1 MDFYALQDSLLR
13 NPKSGGS
20 SDSVD
25 VQSRYV
31 LIEKIGS
38 GSYGDV
44 WSAAR
49 RTGAKDMYA
58 VKRIDKRQAGTKGLR
73 SVMGEV
79 ETMSLLSHPNIVKL
93 EETYQDD
100 ACLSIVMEYLPG
112 GSLQHRIDRQSV
124 SEVETRR
131 FITQLL
137 MAVEYI
143 HEKGIVHRDL
153 KPSNC
158 LLSQNDLVV
167 KISDFGLSV
176 FAGNE
181 QCLTTCCGTLH
192 FMAPEILLEKNY
204 GRPVDMWAMG
214 VMAHVM
220 FLGRYPF
227 QARTESA
234 LTKDICRGYR
244 PPEGGDYRLRC
255 PPLLQ
260 DFISQLLLHDSHRRM
275 SAKDALTHPWIKEG
289 LDANRRASLYASQT
303 PLVAPMKPSAHW
315 RAVVLAVM
323 GAQRLLY
330 LQKMQRLVRLGFAGF
345 PILRDYRY
353 LVTGDYVPANTSLEC
368 SHMFHACPMAL
379 LELISMIDTCPFLKH
394 LNLSWNNLHSLSV
407 VQSLIKVVARHPSL
421 QSIDL
426 SHNPIPAVAGRSILR
441 MVRNPLSHLT
451 SINVGDTG
459 ISADTIGQ
467 INCLLKEKLTPAALS
482 YSSSIGELQ
491 SRVIQGSCDDALS
504 TSSSTTVSSL
514 RQKRSIGS
522 VPPKRPS
529 KKDARGVRL
538 PPISRPPMARRNEKT
553 SESTKTS

>member
-1 MDFYALQDSLLR
+1 MDFYALQDTLLR
-13 NPKSGGS
+13 NAKSGGS
-20 SDSVD
+20 SDTVD
-25 VQSRYV
+25 VESRYV
-31 LIEKIGS
+31 LMEKIGA

-44 WSAAR
+44 WSATR
-49 RTGAKDMYA
+49 RTGTKDIYA

-93 EETYQDD
+93 EETYQDE

-112 GSLQHRIDRQSV
+112 GSLQHRIDRQNV
-124 SEVETRR
+124 SELETRR

-176 FAGNE
+176 FAGNK

-204 GRPVDMWAMG
+204 GKPVDMWAMG

-227 QARTESA
+227 QARTEAA

-244 PPEGGDYRLRC
+244 PREEGGGGLRC

-260 DFISQLLLHDSHRRM
+260 DFISQLLLYDPLRRM
-275 SAKDALTHPWIKEG
+275 SAKDALKHPWIKEG
-289 LDANRRASLYASQT
+289 LDANRRTSLYPSQ
-303 PLVAPMKPSAHW
+303 APSATAMKPSARW
-315 RAVVLAVM
+315 RAAALAVM
-323 GAQRLLY
+323 GVQRLLY
-330 LQKMQRLVRLGFAGF
+330 LQKIQRLVRLGYDGF

-353 LVTGDYVPANTSLEC
+353 LVTGKYVPASTSVEC
-368 SHMFHACPMAL
+368 SHMFHARPMAL

-394 LNLSWNNLHSLSV
+394 VDLSWNNIHSLSV
-407 VQSLIKVVARHPSL
+407 IQALLKVVTRHPSL

-426 SHNPIPAVAGRSILR
+426 SHNPIPAVAGRSIVRLI
-441 MVRNPLSHLT
+441 RNPLSQVT
-451 SINVGDTG
+451 CINVGDTG

-467 INCLLKEKLTPAALS
+467 INSFLKEKLTPAALS
-482 YSSSIGELQ
+482 YSVSTGDMQ
-491 SRVIQGSCDDALS
+491 SRLTQGSGDDTLM
-504 TSSSTTVSSL
+504 TSSSTTMSSL
-514 RQKRSIGS
+514 QQKRSICSG
-522 VPPKRPS
+522 PPKQPA
-529 KKDARGVRL
+529 KKESRGVRL
-538 PPISRPPMARRNEKT
+538 PPISRPPVARRHGKMP
-553 SESTKTS
+553 

>member
-1 MDFYALQDSLLR
+1 MDFYALQDSLSR

-20 SDSVD
+20 SDSID
-25 VQSRYV
+25 IQSRYV

-44 WSAAR
+44 WSATR
-49 RTGAKDMYA
+49 RTGAKDLYA

-112 GSLQHRIDRQSV
+112 GSLQHRIERQSV
-124 SEVETRR
+124 SELETRR
-131 FITQLL
+131 FLTQLL

-176 FAGNE
+176 FAGSE

-192 FMAPEILLEKNY
+192 YMAPEILLEKNY
-204 GRPVDMWAMG
+204 GKPVDMWALG
-214 VMAHVM
+214 VMTHVI
-220 FLGRYPF
+220 FHGRYPF

-234 LTKDICRGYR
+234 LKKDICRGYR
-244 PPEGGDYRLRC
+244 PQESGAGGPRC
-255 PPLLQ
+255 LPLLQ
-260 DFISQLLLHDSHRRM
+260 DFISQLLLYDPHRRM

-289 LDANRRASLYASQT
+289 LDANRRASLYASQM
-303 PLVAPMKPSAHW
+303 PLVALLRPSAHW

-323 GAQRLLY
+323 GAHRLLF
-330 LQKMQRLVRLGFAGF
+330 LQRVQRLVRLGYDGF

-353 LVTGDYVPANTSLEC
+353 LVTGHYVPTSTSLEC
-368 SHMFHACPMAL
+368 SRMFHACPTAL

-394 LNLSWNNLHSLSV
+394 LNLSWNNIHSLSV
-407 VQSLIKVVARHPSL
+407 VQSLTKVVARHPSL

-426 SHNPIPAVAGRSILR
+426 SHNPIPAVAGRSIVR
-441 MVRNPLSHLT
+441 MIRNPLSHVT
-451 SINVGDTG
+451 SVNVGDTG

-467 INCLLKEKLTPAALS
+467 INSFLKEKLTPASLS
-482 YSSSIGELQ
+482 YSGSIGDSQ
-491 SRVIQGSCDDALS
+491 SRGIQGSCDDTLT
-504 TSSSTTVSSL
+504 TSSSNTVSSL
-514 RQKRSIGS
+514 RQKRSVGS
-522 VPPKRPS
+522 VPPKHPV
-529 KKDARGVRL
+529 KKDSRSVRL
-538 PPISRPPMARRNEKT
+538 PPISRPPMARRNEKM
-553 SESTKTS
+553 

>member
-13 NPKSGGS
+13 NAKNRGC
-20 SDSVD
+20 SDGVD
-25 VQSRYV
+25 LESRYM
-31 LIEKIGS
+31 LIDNIGS

-44 WSAAR
+44 WRATR

-58 VKRIDKRQAGTKGLR
+58 VKRIDKRKAGTKGLR

-100 ACLSIVMEYLPG
+100 VSLSIVMEYLPG
-112 GSLQHRIDRQSV
+112 GSLQTRIDRQSV
-124 SEVETRR
+124 SEHETRR
-131 FITQLL
+131 FIMQLL

-143 HEKGIVHRDL
+143 HDKGIVHRDL

-204 GRPVDMWAMG
+204 GKPVDMWAMG

-220 FLGRYPF
+220 YLGRYPF
-227 QARTESA
+227 QARTEAA
-234 LTKDICRGYR
+234 LTKAICRGYR
-244 PPEGGDYRLRC
+244 PPEESDSSGDLRC

-260 DFISQLLLHDSHRRM
+260 DFISQLLLYDSHRRLT
-275 SAKDALTHPWIKEG
+275 AKEALKHPWIKEG
-289 LDANRRASLYASQT
+289 LDASRRTSFYASRT
-303 PLVAPMKPSAHW
+303 LSTTAVKLSSRW
-315 RAVVLAVM
+315 RAAVLAVM
-323 GAQRLLY
+323 GLQRLLY
-330 LQKMQRLVRLGFAGF
+330 LQKRQRLVRLGYDMF

-353 LVTGDYVPANTSLEC
+353 LVTGKYVPASPSLDC
-368 SHMFHACPMAL
+368 SHMFHTRPMAL
-379 LELISMIDTCPFLKH
+379 LELIAMIDTCSFLKH
-394 LNLSWNNLHSLSV
+394 IDLSWNNIHSLSV
-407 VQSLIKVVARHPSL
+407 IQSLLKVVTRHPSL
-421 QSIDL
+421 CSLDL
-426 SHNPIPAVAGRSILR
+426 SHNPIPAVAGRSIVRL
-441 MVRNPLSHLT
+441 VRNPLSRVT

-467 INCLLKEKLTPAALS
+467 INSCLKDKMTPVAIS
-482 YSSSIGELQ
+482 YSVSSGDMQ
-491 SRVIQGSCDDALS
+491 SRESPCSSES
-504 TSSSTTVSSL
+504 TLLSSSATLSSM
-514 RQKRSIGS
+514 RQKRYVSSGLLKN
-522 VPPKRPS
+522 PA
-529 KKDARGVRL
+529 KKEPHSLRL
-538 PPISRPPMARRNEKT
+538 PPISRPPMERRNEKL
-553 SESTKTS
+553 S

>member
-13 NPKSGGS
+13 NSKSGGS
-20 SDSVD
+20 SDTVD
-25 VQSRYV
+25 VESRYV

-44 WSAAR
+44 WSATR
-49 RTGAKDMYA
+49 RTGAKDVYA
-58 VKRIDKRQAGTKGLR
+58 VKRIDKRHAGIKGLR

-93 EETYQDD
+93 EETYQDE

-112 GSLQHRIDRQSV
+112 GSLQHRIDRQNV
-124 SEVETRR
+124 SELETRR

-176 FAGNE
+176 FAGNK

-204 GRPVDMWAMG
+204 GKPVDMWAMG

-220 FLGRYPF
+220 FFGRYPF
-227 QARTESA
+227 QARTEAA
-234 LTKDICRGYR
+234 LTKDICRGYLPR
-244 PPEGGDYRLRC
+244 EEGGGGLPC
-255 PPLLQ
+255 PSLLQ
-260 DFISQLLLHDSHRRM
+260 DFISQLLLYDPHRRM
-275 SAKDALTHPWIKEG
+275 SAKDALKHPWIKEG
-289 LDANRRASLYASQT
+289 LDANRRTSLYPSQ
-303 PLVAPMKPSAHW
+303 APSVTAMKPSARW
-315 RAVVLAVM
+315 RAAVLAVI
-323 GAQRLLY
+323 GVQRLLY
-330 LQKMQRLVRLGFAGF
+330 LQRIQRLVRLGYDGF

-353 LVTGDYVPANTSLEC
+353 LVTGKYVPASTSVEC
-368 SHMFHACPMAL
+368 SHMFHARPMAL
-379 LELISMIDTCPFLKH
+379 LELISMINTCPFLKH
-394 LNLSWNNLHSLSV
+394 VDLSWNNIHSLSV
-407 VQSLIKVVARHPSL
+407 IQSLLKVVTRHPSL

-426 SHNPIPAVAGRSILR
+426 SHNPIPAVAGRSIVRLI
-441 MVRNPLSHLT
+441 RNPLSQVT

-467 INCLLKEKLTPAALS
+467 INS
-482 YSSSIGELQ
+482 F
-491 SRVIQGSCDDALS
+491 
-504 TSSSTTVSSL
+504 
-514 RQKRSIGS
+514 
-522 VPPKRPS
+522 
-529 KKDARGVRL
+529 
-538 PPISRPPMARRNEKT
+538 
-553 SESTKTS
+553 

>member
-13 NPKSGGS
+13 NAKSGGT
-20 SDSVD
+20 SDTID
-25 VQSRYV
+25 IESRYA

-44 WSAAR
+44 WSATL
-49 RTGAKDMYA
+49 RTGTKDMYA

-112 GSLQHRIDRQSV
+112 GSLQHHIDRQSV
-124 SEVETRR
+124 SEGETRR
-131 FITQLL
+131 IITQLL

-167 KISDFGLSV
+167 KIADFGLSV

-204 GRPVDMWAMG
+204 GKPVDMWAMG
-214 VMAHVM
+214 VMTHVM

-227 QARTESA
+227 QARTETA

-244 PPEGGDYRLRC
+244 LPEEGGDRPRC
-255 PPLLQ
+255 PPQLQ
-260 DFISQLLLHDSHRRM
+260 DFISQLLYYDPHRRM
-275 SAKDALTHPWIKEG
+275 SAKDALKHRWIKEG
-289 LDANRRASLYASQT
+289 LDANRRTSLYASQ
-303 PLVAPMKPSAHW
+303 APSAAVVKPSARW
-315 RAVVLAVM
+315 RAAVLTVM

-330 LQKMQRLVRLGFAGF
+330 LQKIKRLVRLGYDGF

-353 LVTGDYVPANTSLEC
+353 LVTGNYVPASTSLEC
-368 SHMFHACPMAL
+368 SHMFHARPMAL
-379 LELISMIDTCPFLKH
+379 LELISMIDTCPLLKH
-394 LNLSWNNLHSLSV
+394 VDLSWNNIHSLSII
-407 VQSLIKVVARHPSL
+407 QSLLKVVTRLPSL

-426 SHNPIPAVAGRSILR
+426 SHNPIPAVAGRSIVRLI
-441 MVRNPLSHLT
+441 RNPCSHVT
-451 SINVGDTG
+451 NINIGDTG

-467 INCLLKEKLTPAALS
+467 INSFLKEKLTHAALP
-482 YSSSIGELQ
+482 YSISTGEMQ
-491 SRVIQGSCDDALS
+491 SRGIQGGYDEGHM
-504 TSSSTTVSSL
+504 TSSSTTVTSL
-514 RQKRSIGS
+514 RQKANICSG
-522 VPPKRPS
+522 PTKQPAKRDSHP
-529 KKDARGVRL
+529 VRL
-538 PPISRPPMARRNEKT
+538 PPISRLPMARRNEKM
-553 SESTKTS
+553 S